1 MSGRVLVR
9 FLKAAQDAN
18 SYDQVMTLRGELDFI
33 Q

>member
-9 FLKAAQDAN
+9 FLKAAQEAN
-18 SYDQVMTLRGELDFI
+18 SQDEILNLRTELEFI